1 MSRTSRW
8 LNYRKPQNVKITTV
22 DEIDNSGRPRTT
34 VTIETVDP
42 DKEKRERNER
52 ISKILL
58 YILLCLAGV
67 GLIVYHILHAFGLV

>member
-22 DEIDNSGRPRTT
+22 DEIDNCGRPRTT

-42 DKEKRERNER
+42 DKEKRERNE
-52 ISKILL
+52 KNAAILFFVL
-58 YILLCLAGV
+58 LILFGV
-67 GLIVYHILHAFGLV
+67 GLTIYSILKGCHFI